1 MSGPEARIQ
10 RNIQGAIVAR
20 GGYVIKI
27 HGSPL
32 MPVGTPDLLACY
44 QGYFLGIEVKTPETM
59 GNVSP
64 AQRLRLKQIEDA
76 GGAAMVVCTVDE
88 VTDRLDVIDRAIA
101 AIDGALDSLPTE
113 QAERALDRWHKR
125 VDE

>member
-10 RNIQGAIVAR
+10 RRIQDAVRAR

-44 QGYFLGIEVKTPETM
+44 KGYFLGMEVKTPETQDD
-59 GNVSP
+59 VSP
-64 AQRLRLKQIEDA
+64 AQHLRIDQIRAA
-76 GGAAMVVCTVDE
+76 GGSAIVVWNVDQVERYLDGLDAM
-88 VTDRLDVIDRAIA
+88 IA
-101 AIDGALDSLPTE
+101 AVDSALDCIPE
-113 QAERALDRWHKR
+113 EAAERGLKRWRKR
-125 VDE
+125 IRR